1 MKAVKGIFLVSI
13 SILSAMLIYRL
24 SLPVQVM
31 AVYQDS
37 NFTDILVKDFP
48 LSEHGKREW
57 WETNKD
63 KIEKKFG
70 FPKKDAQGR
79 YTIIIWSFGDGYKKI
94 PAHDNRLS
102 TETSDLLCF
111 ETLKEDANC
120 IDKKRLMTIKKNL
133 NGPEVITVP

>member
-1 MKAVKGIFLVSI
+1 MKAVKGIFLISV
-13 SILSAMLIYRL
+13 SILSAVLIYRR

-31 AVYQDS
+31 AIYQDN

-57 WETNKD
+57 WGTNKD
-63 KIEKKFG
+63 KMEKEFD

-79 YTIIIWSFGDGYKKI
+79 YRIIIWSFGDGYKKM
-94 PAHDNRLS
+94 PNHDNRLS

-111 ETLKEDANC
+111 ETLKKEANC
-120 IDKKRLMTIKKNL
+120 IDKKRLMTIEKNL
-133 NGPEVITVP
+133 NGPELITVQ